1 MVDQLR
7 RIHREETDGPRC
19 PQIRIAKVAIF
30 SKFGD
35 FAPQRVV
42 SLQPSITSILE
53 RLGAL
58 DRLVACTKYCAD
70 ICPAVRERGIA
81 IIEDSWTADSEQIRS
96 ANPDLVIASVPYQAE
111 AVIEILKSGA
121 QFLGLAPHSL
131 HDVYSDTAAI
141 AGIMN
146 EPNRGQQLI
155 HEMQMEIERVSLRS
169 AQSKERPKVYCEEWG
184 KPLIHSQQWVA
195 ELVEVAGGEFV
206 GQAGKHTDAEVVRQL
221 DPDIVIA
228 AWCGAGDRV
237 PLEKIIAQRG
247 WESMKAVREGR
258 VYCINDEYLN
268 TPGPTLLSGLRA
280 LDAAI
285 HDREAP
291 GLRRMAVTSLAK

>member
-1 MVDQLR
+1 
-7 RIHREETDGPRC
+7 
-19 PQIRIAKVAIF
+19 VAIF

-58 DRLVACTKYCAD
+58 DRLVACTKYCAE
-70 ICPAVRERGIA
+70 ICPAVRERSIA
-81 IIEDSWTADSEQIRS
+81 IIEDSWTADSDQIRS

-121 QFLGLAPHSL
+121 QFLGLAPHTL
-131 HDVYSDTAAI
+131 QDVYSDIAAI
-141 AGIMN
+141 AGIIN

-155 HEMQMEIERVSLRS
+155 REMQMEIERVSLRT
-169 AQSKERPKVYCEEWG
+169 QSEVRPRVYCEEWG

-206 GQAGKHTDAEVVRQL
+206 GEPGKHTDADVVRQL
-221 DPDIVIA
+221 DPDIVVA

-237 PLEKIIAQRG
+237 PLEKIIAKRR
-247 WESMKAVREGR
+247 WESMKAVGEGR
-258 VYCINDEYLN
+258 VYCINDEFLN
-268 TPGPTLLSGLRA
+268 TPGPTMLAGLHA
-280 LDAAI
+280 LEAAV

-291 GLRRMAVTSLAK
+291 GLRRMAATALAK